1 MSSATISS
9 ASVASLPSVSAIPS
23 VSSARPVS
31 RHPVRGATAL
41 GPDPSGGTADAHEHR
56 HLVGNALRAVKVFA
70 AAAFS
75 VVVMGEYTE
84 G

>member
-9 ASVASLPSVSAIPS
+9 ASVHAVPRRSAK
-23 VSSARPVS
+23 
-31 RHPVRGATAL
+31 GATAL
-41 GPDPSGGTADAHEHR
+41 GADPTTGSAAAHEQR
-56 HLVGNALRAVKVFA
+56 HLLGNTVRAVKVFA

-75 VVVMGEYTE
+75 VVVMGEYAD

>member
-1 MSSATISS
+1 MSSATIS
-9 ASVASLPSVSAIPS
+9 
-23 VSSARPVS
+23 PVS
-31 RHPVRGATAL
+31 VHAVPRRSADGATAL
-41 GPDPSGGTADAHEHR
+41 GTDAATGSAAARAHR
-56 HLVGNALRAVKVFA
+56 RPVGSALRAVKVFA

>member
-9 ASVASLPSVSAIPS
+9 ASVASISSISSTAS
-23 VSSARPVS
+23 SSAHPVS
-31 RHPVRGATAL
+31 RHPVKGATAL
-41 GPDPSGGTADAHEHR
+41 GPDPSGGMTAAHGHR
-56 HLVGNALRAVKVFA
+56 HLAGNALRAVKVFA

-75 VVVMGEYTE
+75 VVVMGEYAE